1 MAVAESVMENLYSFT
16 LDFLTPF
23 AIASAME
30 NDGTNTSTWMIE
42 GQKILLD
49 ATEEEM
55 ANLEVRF
62 LFYIFFILRLPILLF
77 LSKIWAMESQELTW
91 LISVR
96 YVASGTIL
104 LTIPFLQP
112 TVSTLCQPQ
121 YESSVADAD
130 IFLSAKVI
138 KVMK

>member
-1 MAVAESVMENLYSFT
+1 MENLYSFT

-77 LSKIWAMESQELTW
+77 LSKIWAMESQELT
-91 LISVR
+91 
-96 YVASGTIL
+96 
-104 LTIPFLQP
+104 
-112 TVSTLCQPQ
+112 
-121 YESSVADAD
+121 
-130 IFLSAKVI
+130 
-138 KVMK
+138 